1 MCRLRAF
8 LHGCTHAPR
17 RRSCV
22 DTRTQDTAESAADYA
37 KETLLDPVAAQDMAR
52 AAWEAGRTAAS
63 TAAGSAASFVDDV
76 LDPDMKYAGQGGAA
90 DGSAAQARRSQE
102 TELDGEKGTKG
113 GSDKQG
119 RREAREALSADE
131 WYNRS
136 ACVRVLGVCGGV
148 GFPAKEA
155 GQMTARTSCL
165 LAAWH

>member
-17 RRSCV
+17 RRSCA

-37 KETLLDPVAAQDMAR
+37 KETLSDPVATQDMAR
-52 AAWEAGRTAAS
+52 AAWEAGRSAAT

-76 LDPDMKYAGQGGAA
+76 LDPDMKHAGQGGAA

-102 TELDGEKGTKG
+102 TELDGGKGTKS
-113 GSDKQG
+113 GSGKQG
-119 RREAREALSADE
+119 GREAREALSADE

-136 ACVRVLGVCGGV
+136 TCVRVLGICAGV
-148 GFPAKEA
+148 GFPARSQ
-155 GQMTARTSCL
+155 GR
-165 LAAWH
+165 